1 MTIETAIRVK
11 EILTELESISAKRDL
26 FENYYDMDIEIVD
39 VNANGMVVESFDCH
53 KGGQNTEFFS
63 YIIDGLNYKIE
74 ELKLE
79 LARM

>member
-1 MTIETAIRVK
+1 MTIETAIRAK
-11 EILTELESISAKRDL
+11 EIVAELESLSAKRDL
-26 FENYYDMDIEIVD
+26 FENYYDLDIEVID
-39 VNANGMVVESFDCH
+39 ANAMTVESFDCH

-74 ELKLE
+74 ELKSE

>member
-1 MTIETAIRVK
+1 MTIETAIRAK
-11 EILTELESISAKRDL
+11 EIVAELESISAKRDL
-26 FENYYDMDIEIVD
+26 FETYYDMDIEIID
-39 VNANGMVVESFDCH
+39 VNAMTVESFGCH
-53 KGGQNTEFFS
+53 KGGQNAEFFS

>member
-1 MTIETAIRVK
+1 MTIETAIRAK
-11 EILTELESISAKRDL
+11 EIVTELESLSAKRDL
-26 FENYYDMDIEIVD
+26 FENYYDLDIEVID
-39 VNANGMVVESFDCH
+39 ANAMTIESFDCH

-79 LARM
+79 LAKM

>member
-1 MTIETAIRVK
+1 MTIETAIRAK
-11 EILTELESISAKRDL
+11 EIVTELESLSAKRDL
-26 FENYYDMDIEIVD
+26 FENYYDLDIEVID
-39 VNANGMVVESFDCH
+39 ANAMTIESFDCH

>member
-1 MTIETAIRVK
+1 MTIEAAIRAK
-11 EILTELESISAKRDL
+11 EIVTELEFLSAKRDL
-26 FENYYDMDIEIVD
+26 FETYYDMSIEIID
-39 VNANGMVVESFDCH
+39 ANAMTVESFDCH

-74 ELKLE
+74 ELELE

>member
-1 MTIETAIRVK
+1 MTIETAIRAK
-11 EILTELESISAKRDL
+11 EIITELESISAKRDL
-26 FENYYDMDIEIVD
+26 FENYYDMDIRIID
-39 VNANGMVVESFDCH
+39 ANAMTIESFDCH

-79 LARM
+79 LTRM

>member
-1 MTIETAIRVK
+1 MTIETAIRAK
-11 EILTELESISAKRDL
+11 EIIAELEAISAKRDL
-26 FENYYDMDIEIVD
+26 FENYYDMNIQIIDA
-39 VNANGMVVESFDCH
+39 NAMTVESFNSH

-79 LARM
+79 LTRI